1 MWMCSFHEA
10 KKAVKI
16 EILKGKIQKAWGP
29 QLEKEASAV
38 LEDMEAKWKAMQAVG
53 QVKEQLREKF
63 EQICKESK

>member
-10 KKAVKI
+10 KKAVQI